1 MKRFCTISFVLFVV
15 PVFATSAQEAVDL
28 QPAQREPARV
38 SAPPSPRAKTDSTA
52 MPNVPDLSQ
61 IDEVFKQTSLGKEAD
76 ERRMHVE
83 WRQLANRFASDPE
96 VMAAKTHAESARTDL
111 QKRERLRAYYEI
123 YYGKMRAS
131 ASNAEIKAA
140 LDGVKDAHI
149 NALYQPRVRPVPG
162 VSPTI
167 TPSHHKK
174 NRRPG

>member
-1 MKRFCTISFVLFVV
+1 MKRSFTISFALLLVTM
-15 PVFATSAQEAVDL
+15 FATSAQEALDL
-28 QPAQREPARV
+28 QPAQREQPARA
-38 SAPPSPRAKTDSTA
+38 SATPKPSAKTDTTTT
-52 MPNVPDLSQ
+52 PNVPDLSQ
-61 IDEVFKQTSLGKEAD
+61 IDEVFKRTSLGKEAD
-76 ERRMHVE
+76 DQRMHVE

-96 VMAAKTHAESARTDL
+96 VVAAKTHAESARTDL
-111 QKRERLRAYYEI
+111 QKRERLRIYYEI

-174 NRRPG
+174 NR